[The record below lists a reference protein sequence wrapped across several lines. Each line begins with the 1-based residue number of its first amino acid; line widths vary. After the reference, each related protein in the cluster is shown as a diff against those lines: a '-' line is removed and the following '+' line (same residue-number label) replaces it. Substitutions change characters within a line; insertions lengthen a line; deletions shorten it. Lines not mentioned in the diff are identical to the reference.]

1 MPKTN
6 NTKKYIIISRIKVR
20 KTMTSHDMH
29 DPSVVLVSSKYLEL
43 INDAWDLLLAHIVS
57 LAVVVDD

>member
-1 MPKTN
+1 MTN
-6 NTKKYIIISRIKVR
+6 
-20 KTMTSHDMH
+20 HDMH
-29 DPSVVLVSSKYLEL
+29 DPSVVLASSKYLEL